1 MTVNELRDFIFK
13 NIINEL
19 DLFKKAVIIQWN
31 VWKKGLLLLTTKLIE
46 KIVDPSNAKEYY
58 NSFSKRKDTG
68 LVNDWK

>member
-1 MTVNELRDFIFK
+1 MTVSELRDFIFK

-31 VWKKGLLLLTTKLIE
+31 VWKKGLLLLATKLIE

>member
-31 VWKKGLLLLTTKLIE
+31 IWKKGLLLLATKLIE
-46 KIVDPSNAKEYY
+46 KIVAPSNAKEYY
-58 NSFSKRKDTG
+58 NSYSKRKDTG
-68 LVNDWK
+68 SVNDWK

>member
-19 DLFKKAVIIQWN
+19 DLFKKAVIIQLN
-31 VWKKGLLLLTTKLIE
+31 VWKKGLLLLATKLIE

>member
-1 MTVNELRDFIFK
+1 MKVNELRDFIFK

-19 DLFKKAVIIQWN
+19 DLFKKAVIIQLN
-31 VWKKGLLLLTTKLIE
+31 VWKKGLLLLATKLIE

>member
-1 MTVNELRDFIFK
+1 MTVNELRDFVFK

-19 DLFKKAVIIQWN
+19 DLFKKAVIIQLN
-31 VWKKGLLLLTTKLIE
+31 VWKKGLLLLATKLIE

>member
-1 MTVNELRDFIFK
+1 MTVSELRDFIFK

-19 DLFKKAVIIQWN
+19 DLFKKAVIIQLN
-31 VWKKGLLLLTTKLIE
+31 VWKKGLLLLATKLIE